1 MRPSAMKSTFLVKP
15 SLCLER
21 FVTDLKVSQP
31 EVFDDMNTEI
41 RKQISLQAEAL
52 NRRYSDPRARI
63 VYRLIRAKEERL
75 MATLADNRQLEEMG
89 NDSTK

>member
-1 MRPSAMKSTFLVKP
+1 MKPSAMKSTFSVKP

-21 FVTDLKVSQP
+21 FLNDFKVSQP
-31 EVFDDMNTEI
+31 EVFDVMNSEI
-41 RKQISLQAEAL
+41 RKHISLQTEAL

-75 MATLADNRQLEEMG
+75 MAVLLDNRLLEGDE
-89 NDSTK
+89 K

>member
-1 MRPSAMKSTFLVKP
+1 MKPSAMKATFLVKP

-21 FVTDLKVSQP
+21 FLNDFKVSQP

-41 RKQISLQAEAL
+41 RKHVSLQAEAL

-75 MATLADNRQLEEMG
+75 MATLVDNRQLEE
-89 NDSTK
+89 NNYVSSK